1 MRGLKRAGHEVRM
14 AGGDRAAIRATA
26 SWAETVLVAVPF
38 DATSDVVAGAG
49 EALVGKTVIDVTQT
63 EQRTCQTHCPQ
74 SFLDTVI
81 R

>member
-1 MRGLKRAGHEVRM
+1 MRGLKRAGHDVRM
-14 AGGDRAAIRATA
+14 AGRDPAAIRATA
-26 SWAETVLVAVPF
+26 SWSEIVLLAVPF
-38 DATSDVVAGAG
+38 GAINDVVAGAG
-49 EALVGKTVIDVTQT
+49 EALAGKTVIDVTQT